1 MSKKTGILLN
11 ILFACLLGIVPLLII
26 WSMLWSDTSSV
37 VISAVGGVLA
47 LGTAAVAYSHID
59 PNPI

>member
-1 MSKKTGILLN
+1 MSKKAGVALN
-11 ILFACLLGIVPLLII
+11 ILFASLLGGVPLLII
-26 WSMLWSDTSSV
+26 WSMLWSDTSGV

-47 LGTAAVAYSHID
+47 LGAAAVAYSHVD